1 MNGDLMYQMA
11 RQYMAEQERIAA
23 QRRLA
28 RSAREPGG
36 WFAAWRARHA
46 RPAPETPVIPDYVH
60 ELLGTSAAEPMPAA
74 RQPDGAGHAR
84 SGR

>member
-1 MNGDLMYQMA
+1 MNGDIMYQIA
-11 RQYMAEQERIAA
+11 RQHMADQERIAA

-36 WFAAWRARHA
+36 WFAAWRARRA

-60 ELLGTSAAEPMPAA
+60 QLLGTSAEASVPAA
-74 RQPDGAGHAR
+74 RQPDEAGHAR
-84 SGR
+84 GAR